1 MNNSFI
7 CTHCGEQILTESN
20 VGTKNRNHCPFCLW
34 SLHVDDQVAGDRKS
48 VCKGEMEPIGLTFKK
63 EGIDKYG
70 KIRQGELMLIHRCN
84 KCGKININRIAGD
97 DKQTQILEVF
107 NQSKNNNILRNELK
121 KEEVDLLNLNN
132 EPELK
137 RQLFGR

>member
-1 MNNSFI
+1 
-7 CTHCGEQILTESN
+7 
-20 VGTKNRNHCPFCLW
+20 
-34 SLHVDDQVAGDRKS
+34 
-48 VCKGEMEPIGLTFKK
+48 MEPIGLTFKK